1 MDKSLRE
8 SIEEYITRV
17 SCFYDEDL
25 GRCNFLD
32 TFTKF
37 KGNMYNYYFLN
48 KDEESGKVDE
58 NTGFYELFD
67 ENKFYDES
75 FDNLKKICE
84 QYSETEMW
92 SFKSSCV
99 ETDDFISDIL
109 ENLIAEPDTLTG
121 LSEYLLEPCELVEIR
136 AYNESIE
143 VLMFSEDVNDHEY
156 LEELQR
162 IYDSTPMCCR
172 VETTDGEE
180 VYSKFDGSYE
190 YYDKDEAAEDLA
202 KQLANEKF
210 SKEVIKE
217 YLMEELPDNPDY
229 C

>member
-1 MDKSLRE
+1 MDESLRE
-8 SIEEYITRV
+8 SIEEYIEKV
-17 SCFYDEDL
+17 LCFYDNDL
-25 GRCNFLD
+25 GRMNFED
-32 TFTKF
+32 TFTHF

-58 NTGFYELFD
+58 NLCFYELFD

-92 SFKSSCV
+92 SFKSSCL

-109 ENLIAEPDTLTG
+109 ENLIVEPDILTE
-121 LSEYLLEPCELVEIR
+121 LSEYLTEPCELVEFR
-136 AYNESIE
+136 AYNDSIE
-143 VLMFSEDVNDHEY
+143 VLMFSEDANDHKFI
-156 LEELQR
+156 EELQR
-162 IYDSTPMCCR
+162 VFDSTPMCCR
-172 VETTDGEE
+172 VETTDGDE
-180 VYSKFDGSYE
+180 VYSKFDGCYD
-190 YYDKDEAAEDLA
+190 YDKDEAAEDLA

-217 YLMEELPDNPDY
+217 YLMEELPDYPDY